1 MLHHHPLETRYDS
14 QLLWMNHNPK
24 PYEPWMTQLLRFHLG
39 NLSCKPLYVRGY
51 LVRTRGK

>member
-51 LVRTRGK
+51 YVPEVNR